1 MFKNNKYNR
10 MKAIVIFLLV
20 FSLFSCKQQKEN
32 TIKLQEQIKVLED
45 RLNNTYKPGF
55 GELMSSVQA
64 HHAKL
69 WFAGIYENW
78 KLAEFEVHEIKEILE
93 NVKKYQNERE
103 ESKFIDM
110 MHPALDS
117 ISSVIKKKELS
128 SFKDSYAYLTTT
140 CNNCHLETKFEY
152 NIVKIPEF
160 QQFSNQDFSLKP

>member
-1 MFKNNKYNR
+1 
-10 MKAIVIFLLV
+10 MKAIVIFLLF
-20 FSLFSCKQQKEN
+20 FSLFSCKQQKED

-93 NVKKYQNERE
+93 NVKKYQKERK

-117 ISSVIKKKELS
+117 ISIAIKNKEVTL
-128 SFKDSYAYLTTT
+128 FKNSYIFLTKT
-140 CNNCHLETKFEY
+140 CNDCHLETKFEY
-152 NIVKIPEF
+152 NIVKIPSV
-160 QQFSNQDFSLKP
+160 QQFSNQGFKINP

>member
-1 MFKNNKYNR
+1 MKTIISIFMFF
-10 MKAIVIFLLV
+10 ALV
-20 FSLFSCKQQKEN
+20 SCKEQTKE
-32 TIKLQEQIKVLED
+32 ISKLQYRIKVLEEQIA
-45 RLNNTYKPGF
+45 NSYKPGF

-69 WFAGIYENW
+69 WFAGIHKNW
-78 KLAEFEVHEIKEILE
+78 KLAEFEVHEITEVLDD
-93 NVKKYQNERE
+93 VKKYQNERE

-110 MHPALDS
+110 MLPALDS
-117 ISSVIKKKELS
+117 ITSVIKKKELS